1 MARYHGHP
9 MVIIGPRIENVEGLS
24 PEECA
29 NAKSIV
35 ENLGVSIEKRG
46 YQDVFDEIT
55 SADAGNGSSSALGNT
70 LPVNQIPGVPCE
82 ECYPVTVVLASG
94 DDPESQTGL
103 PHSLRRLRSQLIRC
117 IGTTKVV
124 ILVTDTW
131 ETNVVEESLQDL
143 SAHEENGVLVLLL
156 LAVGNRLKPHPI
168 DQ

>member
-1 MARYHGHP
+1 

-35 ENLGVSIEKRG
+35 ESLGVSIEERG
-46 YQDVFDEIT
+46 YKDVFDEIT
-55 SADAGNGSSSALGNT
+55 SNDAGNGGKSPVRNT

-82 ECYPVTVVLASG
+82 ECYPVMVVLASG

-103 PHSLRRLRSQLIRC
+103 PQSLRRLRSHLIRC

-131 ETNVVEESLQDL
+131 EANVVEESLQDL